1 MITQLYLFFSF
12 VITHYKRRNVCV
24 RMEYEGKTFLVTLTL
39 SLLIYYIYICM
50 YVCMYKSIELLFFL
64 CAF

>member
-1 MITQLYLFFSF
+1 MITQLFLFFSF

-24 RMEYEGKTFLVTLTL
+24 RMEYEGKTFPVTLTL
-39 SLLIYYIYICM
+39 SLLIHYIYI
-50 YVCMYKSIELLFFL
+50 YMYKSIELLFFL